1 MDSVIPK
8 LYFTYYAQTGLVC
21 LFKDEYLAYL
31 TI

>member
-1 MDSVIPK
+1 MDPVTQK
-8 LYFTYYAQTGLVC
+8 LYLTYYAQTGLVC